1 MSMNEG
7 GRSLPRVLRVESM
20 PLDCGST
27 AIVVELDQVPS
38 RAWTKSLKRAMQ
50 ADEGLDSTQP
60 RFDGRFVYVVDL
72 DGAQHR
78 AEHRVLQALSS
89 ASASAGLADGGSAGR
104 HTRGTRSA
112 AAHAN
117 R

>member
-7 GRSLPRVLRVESM
+7 GRSVPRVLRVESM

-89 ASASAGLADGGSAGR
+89 ASTGLAGGGSTGR
-104 HTRGTRSA
+104 PTRGIRSA
-112 AAHAN
+112 AAHAS

>member
-7 GRSLPRVLRVESM
+7 GGSLPRVLRVESM

-50 ADEGLDSTQP
+50 DDEGLDSTQP

-89 ASASAGLADGGSAGR
+89 ASAGLADGGIAGR
-104 HTRGTRSA
+104 PTRGTRSA